1 MPFIIRTF
9 MRDLVSEAKQT
20 KTLGQQ
26 PTTLGRKLAFLI
38 SITINLDSSPS
49 TDFLWLPYQ

>member
-20 KTLGQQ
+20 KTLGPQ

-38 SITINLDSSPS
+38 SITINLDSGPS